1 MQSLNAFCES
11 SSIPASQK
19 TRQMINM
26 WYEHV
31 GQLGIIVNV
40 KIPGMYGSSSLSIMR
55 TYRHYRQEISRR
67 LGSGSRTPSPATQRP
82 PVALAQCDLIQLK
95 VPFFGLF
102 SWFQH
107 GFVWKYGALNLMG
120 YCHAPHSTS
129 HFGVYPIFRHT
140 HVSTDYIGQRTN
152 QVHIG
157 IVVHV
162 LARRNLPSS
171 PASSGKQFRY
181 CQTEALVCLSIE
193 GLSYM
198 HQMVCPKKGSTVLPL
213 KSPSW
218 SSFSPRILL

>member
-1 MQSLNAFCES
+1 M
-11 SSIPASQK
+11 
-19 TRQMINM
+19 
-26 WYEHV
+26 V
-31 GQLGIIVNV
+31 
-40 KIPGMYGSSSLSIMR
+40 
-55 TYRHYRQEISRR
+55 
-67 LGSGSRTPSPATQRP
+67 
-82 PVALAQCDLIQLK
+82 
-95 VPFFGLF
+95 
-102 SWFQH
+102 
-107 GFVWKYGALNLMG
+107 

-198 HQMVCPKKGSTVLPL
+198 HQMVSKKEVYRITLKISWLIIILPKNIAVTDSASRRRCQSCEPQ
-213 KSPSW
+213 
-218 SSFSPRILL
+218 